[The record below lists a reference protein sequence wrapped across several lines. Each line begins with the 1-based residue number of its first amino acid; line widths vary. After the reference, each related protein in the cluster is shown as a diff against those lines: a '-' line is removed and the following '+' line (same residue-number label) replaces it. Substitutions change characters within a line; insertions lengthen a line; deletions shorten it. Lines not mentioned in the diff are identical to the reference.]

1 MATKT
6 RNFNELRKRARKQ
19 HADWD
24 ANVAE
29 RKRAIDDALALAQL
43 RQSRHVTQVQLAETL
58 GISQGNVSRLEGRS
72 DIYLSTLRSYIEA
85 LGGHLEIAAV
95 FDDERLPVNIGL
107 NEYRRTRQ
115 PPGAQRDPYSR
126 DRIGAALYREALAP
140 AFGFSDSR
148 LECGA
153 RCRARVW
160 LFVTRRVAWRCV
172 PVASR

>member
-19 HADWD
+19 HPDWD

-29 RKRAIDDALALAQL
+29 RKRAIEDVLALAQL

-95 FDDERLPVNIGL
+95 FDD
-107 NEYRRTRQ
+107 
-115 PPGAQRDPYSR
+115 QR
-126 DRIGAALYREALAP
+126 
-140 AFGFSDSR
+140 
-148 LECGA
+148 
-153 RCRARVW
+153 
-160 LFVTRRVAWRCV
+160 V
-172 PVASR
+172 PVDIGSTG